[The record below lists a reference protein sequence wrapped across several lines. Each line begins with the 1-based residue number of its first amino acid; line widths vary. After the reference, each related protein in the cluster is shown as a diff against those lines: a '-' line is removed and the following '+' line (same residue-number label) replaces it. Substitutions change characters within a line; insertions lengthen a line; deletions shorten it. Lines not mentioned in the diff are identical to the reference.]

1 MLLTEFDPN
10 LYDLL
15 ALTYYSSSKVLSS
28 GEYST
33 SKVNISNPANNLSK
47 PSVPQSGG
55 DMSIDPSLLY
65 VTTSRCSLMSPNN
78 SAPMRTSSV
87 EGNSTS
93 PNEFNGPASF
103 LAPNTA
109 PSSVSLPF
117 GSPNGPNGPASLPSP
132 INTNFPPSSSNPP
145 PPFNSSNP
153 SNRFNPYSAQTPGTP
168 ASFPFPNNTNI
179 SPSSNSFHPSNG
191 FNGFNGSNPNQTPIL
206 TAIPISSPNS
216 FHLSNGFNGSYGFN
230 GSNGSYR
237 SSNYPPTATPILP
250 SYSSNSSNSSNGF
263 NGFNPNQAQ
272 IPYSYSLL

>member
-93 PNEFNGPASF
+93 SNGPAPF
-103 LAPNTA
+103 PAPNTA
-109 PSSVSLPF
+109 P
-117 GSPNGPNGPASLPSP
+117 PASRPSP
-132 INTNFPPSSSNPP
+132 INTNFPPNSSNPP

-206 TAIPISSPNS
+206 TATPVPSPYSSNS
-216 FHLSNGFNGSYGFN
+216 SNGSY
-230 GSNGSYR
+230 GSYR
-237 SSNYPPTATPILP
+237 SSNYPPTATPYYNNNYIH
-250 SYSSNSSNSSNGF
+250 
-263 NGFNPNQAQ
+263 
-272 IPYSYSLL
+272 

>member
-103 LAPNTA
+103 PAPNTA
-109 PSSVSLPF
+109 P
-117 GSPNGPNGPASLPSP
+117 PASRPSP

-168 ASFPFPNNTNI
+168 ASLLFPNNTNI
-179 SPSSNSFHPSNG
+179 SPSSNSSNPSNG
-191 FNGFNGSNPNQTPIL
+191 FNGFNGFNGSNFNQTPTP